1 MYKIEIFEDN
11 NKMKALVI
19 DGELACFYTVRD
31 SGEISITRADEGS
44 ENFVF
49 LESMLDLDL
58 FEYKAHFYASHIN
71 NLYELVEEGEV
82 VA

>member
-19 DGELACFYTVRD
+19 DGELACFYTVRANGLFD
-31 SGEISITRADEGS
+31 IVRADEGS
-44 ENFVF
+44 ESFVF

-58 FEYKAHFYASHIN
+58 FEYKTHFYASHIN

>member
-19 DGELACFYTVRD
+19 DGELACFYTVRANGLFD
-31 SGEISITRADEGS
+31 IVRADEGS
-44 ENFVF
+44 ESFVF

-58 FEYKAHFYASHIN
+58 FEYKTHFYASHVN

-82 VA
+82 VV

>member
-19 DGELACFYTVRD
+19 DGELACFYTVRANGLFD
-31 SGEISITRADEGS
+31 IVRADEGS
-44 ENFVF
+44 DNFVF

-58 FEYKAHFYASHIN
+58 FEYKTHFYASHIN

>member
-1 MYKIEIFEDN
+1 MYKIEIFEN
-11 NKMKALVI
+11 NERMKALIV

-31 SGEISITRADEGS
+31 NGDFSITRADEGS
-44 ENFVF
+44 ESFIF

-58 FEYKAHFYASHIN
+58 FKYKAHFYASHIN

>member
-1 MYKIEIFEDN
+1 MHKIEIFEDN
-11 NKMKALVI
+11 NKMKALVV

-31 SGEISITRADEGS
+31 DGSFSITRADEGS

-71 NLYELVEEGEV
+71 CLYELVEEGEV

>member
-31 SGEISITRADEGS
+31 NGLFDIVRADEGS

-58 FEYKAHFYASHIN
+58 FEYKTYFYASHIN

>member
-11 NKMKALVI
+11 NKMKALVV
-19 DGELACFYTVRD
+19 DGELACFYTVRANGLFD
-31 SGEISITRADEGS
+31 IVRADEGS

>member
-1 MYKIEIFEDN
+1 MHKIEIFEN
-11 NKMKALVI
+11 NEKMKALIV

-31 SGEISITRADEGS
+31 NGELSITRADEGS

-58 FEYKAHFYASHIN
+58 FKYKAHFYASHVN

>member
-1 MYKIEIFEDN
+1 MYKIEIFEN
-11 NKMKALVI
+11 NERMKALVI
-19 DGELACFYTVRD
+19 DGELACFYTVRANGLFD
-31 SGEISITRADEGS
+31 IVRADEGS

-58 FEYKAHFYASHIN
+58 FEYKAHYYASHIN

>member
-31 SGEISITRADEGS
+31 NGLFDIGRADEGS

-58 FEYKAHFYASHIN
+58 FKYKTHFSASHIN

>member
-11 NKMKALVI
+11 ERMKALVI
-19 DGELACFYTVRD
+19 DGELACFYTVRANGLFD
-31 SGEISITRADEGS
+31 IVRADEGS
-44 ENFVF
+44 EAFVF

-58 FEYKAHFYASHIN
+58 FKYKNHFYASHIN

>member
-1 MYKIEIFEDN
+1 MHKIEIFEN
-11 NKMKALVI
+11 NNNMRALVI
-19 DGELACFYTVRD
+19 DGELACFYCKMD
-31 SGEISITRADEGS
+31 NGNYSITRADEGS

>member
-1 MYKIEIFEDN
+1 MYKIEIFEN
-11 NKMKALVI
+11 NERMKALII
-19 DGELACFYTVRD
+19 DGELACFYNKMD
-31 SGEISITRADEGS
+31 NGNLNITRADESS
-44 ENFVF
+44 EAFIF

-58 FEYKAHFYASHIN
+58 FKYKAHYYTSHIN